1 MSETD
6 SDKDGAAMTDHSTER
21 EARLGEAFVILA
33 DTLVGDFDVVEL
45 LGELSRTCVDVL
57 DAGAAGLML
66 ADQRGHLRFMAA
78 SSEKSRLLELLELQY
93 EQGPCLDC
101 YHTGAPVSADDLV
114 AETTRWPSFA
124 LAAREAGFSSVHA
137 LPLRLRDQTIGAMN
151 LFHNGSRRFDDADLR
166 TAQALADVATIGIL
180 QHRAAHHSALL
191 AEQLQTALNSRLVI
205 EQAKGVLAERGQLD
219 MDAAF
224 ELLRRYARDNRT
236 GLSNTARQIVQR
248 ELHPETVLGHA

>member
-1 MSETD
+1 MSEH
-6 SDKDGAAMTDHSTER
+6 GIER
-21 EARLGEAFVILA
+21 EARLGEAFVTLA

-45 LGELSRTCVDVL
+45 LVELSRTCVEVL
-57 DAGAAGLML
+57 DAGAAGLLL

-101 YHTGAPVSADDLV
+101 YHVGAPVSAADLA
-114 AETTRWPSFA
+114 AETSRWPTFA
-124 LAAREAGFSSVHA
+124 PAARKAGFSSVHA

-180 QHRAAHHSALL
+180 QHRAAHRSSLI
-191 AEQLQTALNSRLVI
+191 AEQLQAALNSRLVI

-224 ELLRRYARDNRT
+224 DLLRSYARTNRA
-236 GLSNTARQIVQR
+236 GLSDTARRIVQR
-248 ELHPETVLGHA
+248 DLHADTVLHHI

>member
-1 MSETD
+1 
-6 SDKDGAAMTDHSTER
+6 
-21 EARLGEAFVILA
+21 
-33 DTLVGDFDVVEL
+33 
-45 LGELSRTCVDVL
+45 
-57 DAGAAGLML
+57 
-66 ADQRGHLRFMAA
+66 
-78 SSEKSRLLELLELQY
+78 
-93 EQGPCLDC
+93 
-101 YHTGAPVSADDLV
+101 VSADDLV